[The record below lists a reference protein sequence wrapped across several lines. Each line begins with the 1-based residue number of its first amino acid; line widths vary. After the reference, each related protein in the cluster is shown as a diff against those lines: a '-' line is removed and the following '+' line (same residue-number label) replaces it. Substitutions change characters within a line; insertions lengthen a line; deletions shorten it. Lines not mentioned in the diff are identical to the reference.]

1 MNLIMFG
8 PPGSGKGTQGK
19 RLANEYGLKHISFGD
34 VLRDH
39 IKNKTVIG
47 EKVKQTLEDGKLVGV
62 DIMSLILE
70 DQLNSMN
77 LHKGSVFDGFP
88 RNLMQAQLLND
99 IMLKR
104 GMDLNGIIFLDVPFE
119 VSHQRIAE
127 RAKIEGRLDDQS
139 LEKIATRLQ
148 VYHDETLPVYD
159 FYSGKVEFHHIN
171 GLQKLEEVYSS
182 IKSSLGIA
190 K

>member
-47 EKVKQTLEDGKLVGV
+47 EKVKHTLEDGRLVGV
-62 DIMSLILE
+62 DIMGLILE
-70 DQLNSMN
+70 DQLNSLS

-104 GMDLNGIIFLDVPFE
+104 GMALHGIIFLDVPSE
-119 VSHQRIAE
+119 VSHHRIAE
-127 RAKIEGRLDDQS
+127 RAKVEGRLDDQS
-139 LEKIATRLQ
+139 PEKIATRLQ
-148 VYHDETLPVYD
+148 VYHDETLPVHD
-159 FYSGKVEFHHIN
+159 FYKGKVKFHHIN
-171 GLQKLEEVYSS
+171 GLQKLDEVYSA
-182 IKSSLGIA
+182 IRSSLNSV